1 MNVSKLSIKLKE
13 TIKQFSGELSKDLCK
28 VSQRFVSEMLYG
40 IQTRG
45 WTKLS
50 EVARSLNEKIPL
62 KKTIDRLSRQ
72 LSRKGLERHLLERII
87 KDASHANEKAPSPT
101 TTRAQRWVPA

>member
-13 TIKQFSGELSKDLCK
+13 KIKQFSGELSKGLCK

-45 WTKLS
+45 STKLS
-50 EVARSLNEKIPL
+50 EVARSRRTIVFAGSERFWTKAAYDFNE
-62 KKTIDRLSRQ
+62 
-72 LSRKGLERHLLERII
+72 
-87 KDASHANEKAPSPT
+87 
-101 TTRAQRWVPA
+101 RAAM